1 MTLDEIKPGQEVRV
15 VKVSIDGVT
24 AQRLL
29 DMGFVP
35 KTNIKIIRNAP
46 LVDPVEL
53 LLRGYHVSVRH
64 SEAKGVE
71 VTLL

>member
-1 MTLDEIKPGQEVRV
+1 MTLDEIKPGQEWRV
-15 VKVSIDGVT
+15 GKVSIDGVT

-29 DMGFVP
+29 DMGFIP
-35 KTNIKIIRNAP
+35 QTRIKVIRNAP

-64 SEAKGVE
+64 SEARGVE
-71 VTLL
+71 VALL

>member
-35 KTNIKIIRNAP
+35 KTKIKVIRNAP

-53 LLRGYHVSVRH
+53 LLRGYHVGVRH
-64 SEAKGVE
+64 SEAGGVE
-71 VTLL
+71 VALL

>member
-35 KTNIKIIRNAP
+35 KTKIKVIRNAP

-53 LLRGYHVSVRH
+53 LLRGYHVGVRH
-64 SEAKGVE
+64 SEARGVE
-71 VTLL
+71 VALL